1 MTQQNLL
8 ELAKQGDPQAIAA
21 LMNRSLQP
29 KGIVATVE
37 RQGDRLRVLLE
48 ATQLPN
54 REAMTLFVQKGIVN
68 LGIPLI
74 RSIDIQGR
82 QTGSDQPVWQQQV
95 NLSEST
101 ETPTTA
107 TAATD
112 LPRPIAP
119 PPRPIPPPV
128 PPLRPVSPPLPR
140 IATSNLKPED
150 DLKPEDPLE
159 SGDTVKPENDLG
171 SRNALEFRDALE
183 QRLTP
188 DNPDADLLPD
198 SEITEQPIATQPTP
212 RAIISDPQAADTQVA
227 DSIGEEM
234 ALGNIAPVN
243 IAPGSGDRPDL
254 QESVQSNHLDQLVP
268 VPDNV
273 HAGAINEPDLQAEAD
288 LSVEPTVD
296 QPVRRS
302 SGQSFAVP
310 IVLLLL
316 AGWIGAIV
324 GYAMWSALT
333 APTSPSPVESPT
345 VPPPL
350 PLPTPTPPLRS
361 PVSQVDLIDSYQA
374 ALRRGTQAERLAQSA
389 QSVDDWSLVVSQWQ
403 QAISLLQAVPLSSPS
418 RGAAQAR
425 LSQYQSSLAAAQQRA
440 ATLPGT
446 ISALPPG
453 ATLTVSNDI
462 SCPAIAS
469 TPESQ
474 AVELSNV
481 QFKRNATDPTHDSI
495 IGCITNNTNQAI
507 VHVSVSY
514 QGSSTHNPNLMQSGY
529 SALGFSNL
537 ASRQTVPFRS
547 RFEISPDVTNLNIKS
562 IYWTPPG
569 TSVQQQVNTSIALAR

>member
-37 RQGDRLRVLLE
+37 RQGDRLQVLLE

-54 REAMTLFVQKGIVN
+54 REAMTLFVQKGIVS
-68 LGIPLI
+68 LGIPI

-95 NLSEST
+95 NLTESAAT
-101 ETPTTA
+101 ALMATPTA
-107 TAATD
+107 TA

-119 PPRPIPPPV
+119 PSRPIPPPV
-128 PPLRPVSPPLPR
+128 PPLRPVSPLAPLPR
-140 IATSNLKPED
+140 IATGNLEPENGPVSED
-150 DLKPEDPLE
+150 DLV
-159 SGDTVKPENDLG
+159 SGDNLI
-171 SRNALEFRDALE
+171 SRNTLE

-188 DNPDADLLPD
+188 DDPDAALEPD
-198 SEITEQPIATQPTP
+198 PEVAEQPIAAQPAP
-212 RAIISDPQAADTQVA
+212 QVISFDNQAAD
-227 DSIGEEM
+227 SLIEE
-234 ALGNIAPVN
+234 IAPVN
-243 IAPGSGDRPDL
+243 SDRPDF
-254 QESVQSNHLDQLVP
+254 Q
-268 VPDNV
+268 
-273 HAGAINEPDLQAEAD
+273 EPDQRDQSILAADDAQTGVIDEPLQAEA
-288 LSVEPTVD
+288 EPTVD
-296 QPVRRS
+296 PPARRS

-316 AGWIGAIV
+316 IGWIGAIV
-324 GYAMWSALT
+324 GYALWSALT
-333 APTSPSPVESPT
+333 APIPPNPVESPT

-350 PLPTPTPPLRS
+350 PLPTPTPLLRS
-361 PVSQVDLIDSYQA
+361 LVSQADLIDPYQA

-389 QSVDDWSLVVSQWQ
+389 QSVHDWGLVVSQWQ
-403 QAISLLQAVPLSSPS
+403 QAIELLQEIPFSSLN

-425 LSQYQSSLAAAQQRA
+425 LLQYQSSLAAAQQRA

-446 ISALPPG
+446 MNTLPVT
-453 ATLTVSNDI
+453 TLTVSDDI

-474 AVELSNV
+474 PVELNHV
-481 QFKRNATDPTHDSI
+481 QFKPNAADPTHDAI
-495 IGCITNNTNQAI
+495 IGCVTNHTNQAI
-507 VHVSVSY
+507 VHVAVSY
-514 QGSSTHNPNLMQSGY
+514 QGSSVNNPNLMDSGY

-537 ASRQTVPFRS
+537 APRQTVPFRS
-547 RFEISPDVTNLNIKS
+547 RFELSPDVTNLNIKL

-569 TSVQQQVNTSIALAR
+569 TSVLKQVNASIALAR